1 MDSYLNFKAFQVVA
15 RAGSFSAAARE
26 LGLAASVVTKR
37 VNQLEHQLGTTLFRR
52 STRQLALT
60 EAGHRYLHR
69 SRSVIAEFDDLL
81 RGSAQ
86 SPGEVEDFLR
96 IKAPTSLGVLYLRQV
111 FDAYQ
116 AEFRKVRL
124 EIMLLDRAVDPVLE
138 GFDVSIG
145 AHWAQIFTGVYELPL
160 CPLRRLVC
168 AAPDYLARRGRPKH
182 PRDLVDHDCLSFIPT
197 GNLWSFEDRHG
208 PIAVEVK
215 PRLTSNDGQ
224 MLVSAAVNGSGLVL
238 ASYYMAKDFIRGGQL
253 VPVLTNF
260 PIPDLWI
267 KAVTPERRAG
277 SPAVRALLSR
287 LESFLSPV
295 PPWESAERCD
305 GR

>member
-1 MDSYLNFKAFQVVA
+1 MDSYLNFKAFQAVA

-26 LGLAASVVTKR
+26 LDLAASVVTKR

-96 IKAPTSLGVLYLRQV
+96 IKAPTSLGVLHLREV

-124 EIMLLDRAVDPVLE
+124 EIMLLDRSVDPVLE

-145 AHWAQIFTGVYELPL
+145 AHWAQIFAGVHELPL

-168 AAPDYLARRGRPKH
+168 AAPDYLARRGKPEH
-182 PRDLVDHDCLSFIPT
+182 PRELVEHECLSFIPT
-197 GNLWSFEDRHG
+197 GNLWSFEGRHG
-208 PIAVEVK
+208 PITVEVN

-224 MLVSAAVNGSGLVL
+224 MLISAAVNGSGLAL
-238 ASYYMAKDFIRGGQL
+238 ASHYMAKDFIRAGQL

-295 PPWESAERCD
+295 PPWD
-305 GR
+305 H